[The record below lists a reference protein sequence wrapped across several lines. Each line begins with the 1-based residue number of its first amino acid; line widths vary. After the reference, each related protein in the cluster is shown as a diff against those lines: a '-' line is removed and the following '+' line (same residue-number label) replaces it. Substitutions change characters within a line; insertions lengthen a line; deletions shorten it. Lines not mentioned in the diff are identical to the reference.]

1 MSYDSPQPVPDQP
14 QPGMHAAAI
23 KEIAAG
29 VKSTSFIKPQQTD
42 LTASPST
49 KDFPI
54 ILTSFQQEGKAQAPD
69 KSQDKPKSEPGK
81 DQGKP
86 DAPKDKPMTKEE
98 QIKDARERGQLL
110 LKDAAAGEW
119 SAKSQETWRKLFDDI
134 KNTPGITASEA
145 HDAFNHVGAEINKL
159 LEKQGVKH
167 RVGMADVIDP
177 ATGETTIFM
186 QINGAKT
193 RAANALDA
201 LQGVSTPT
209 NAKAGT
215 AKFAPEK
222 EEPKPQPKTKNR
234 TA

>member
-1 MSYDSPQPVPDQP
+1 MSYDSPQPIPEKP
-14 QPGMHAAAI
+14 ETGIHIAAI
-23 KEIAAG
+23 EEIAVG
-29 VKSTSFIKPQQTD
+29 VNSSGLIRAQQTD
-42 LTASPST
+42 LTASAST
-49 KDFPI
+49 KGFPV
-54 ILTSFQQEGKAQAPD
+54 ILTGFQESRAQAPE

-81 DQGKP
+81 DQAKP
-86 DAPKDKPMTKEE
+86 QTPREKPMTKEE
-98 QIKDARERGQLL
+98 QIKDARERGELL
-110 LKDAAAGEW
+110 LKDAIAGKW
-119 SAKSQETWRKLFDDI
+119 SPKSQETWSKLFDEL

-159 LEKQGVKH
+159 LEKQKVQH

-193 RAANALDA
+193 RAANAIDA
-201 LQGVSTPT
+201 LQGTSTPT
-209 NAKAGT
+209 NTKAGT